1 MKTFLSIVFLLS
13 CLIGCSEDTN
23 FLSSHDRLTFR
34 KIAYESLT
42 EESRA
47 ILAENWRFANVDAGI
62 YQLGNYGHKIVI
74 DTETSLPIHPY
85 NPDYKFS
92 NSQQLVAVSF
102 RTIYMV
108 MGGPII
114 KIIDYKSKIVIGFVP
129 TLG

>member
-1 MKTFLSIVFLLS
+1 MKTFISIVFLLS
-13 CLIGCSEDTN
+13 CLIGCSENSDIISP
-23 FLSSHDRLTFR
+23 FEKISLR

-85 NPDYKFS
+85 DPDFKFS

-102 RTIYMV
+102 RTIYRG

-114 KIIDYKSKIVIGFVP
+114 IIIDYKSKIVIGFVP
-129 TLG
+129 IVG